1 MENQEEGKF
10 KRLRTFNVIAG
21 LFLLIQAIAIVFLS
35 NSFKLPINTYYVQ
48 FNATTQLLLP
58 VENTIYQLRVGL
70 LVALF
75 LLIST
80 LDHLLVASPFL
91 NRWYV
96 NNLKKH
102 VNYARWYDYALSSSV
117 MIVAIAML
125 SGVSDIAAL
134 IPLFAINATMNLFGL
149 MMELHNQNTEKTNW
163 TAFIFGS
170 FAGVIPWIVIFMYF
184 IGATQG
190 SSVPT
195 FIYYILGSL
204 TFFFL
209 LFPLNMF
216 LQYKKVGRWK
226 DYLYG
231 EYGYIVLSIVAKTAL
246 AWQVFAGTLR

>member
-1 MENQEEGKF
+1 M
-10 KRLRTFNVIAG
+10 A
-21 LFLLIQAIAIVFLS
+21 
-35 NSFKLPINTYYVQ
+35 LPGV
-48 FNATTQLLLP
+48 
-58 VENTIYQLRVGL
+58 
-70 LVALF
+70 
-75 LLIST
+75 
-80 LDHLLVASPFL
+80 

-96 NNLKKH
+96 ENLKKH
-102 VNYARWYDYALSSSV
+102 VNYARWYDYALSSSI

-149 MMELHNQNTEKTNW
+149 MMELHNQKTEKTNW

-170 FAGVIPWIVIFMYF
+170 FAGLVPWIVIFMYF

-190 SSVPT
+190 STVPT

-216 LQYKKVGRWK
+216 LQYKKVSKWK

>member
-21 LFLLIQAIAIVFLS
+21 LFLLIQAIAILFLS
-35 NSFKLPINTYYVQ
+35 NSFKLPINTYFVQ
-48 FNATTQLLLP
+48 LNATTKLLLP

-80 LDHLLVASPFL
+80 LDHLLVALPGV

-96 NNLKKH
+96 ENLKKH
-102 VNYARWYDYALSSSV
+102 VNYARWYDYALSSSI

>member
-21 LFLLIQAIAIVFLS
+21 LFLLVQAVAILFLS
-35 NSFKLPINTYYVQ
+35 NSFKLPINTYFVQ
-48 FNATTQLLLP
+48 FNATTKLLLP

-80 LDHLLVASPFL
+80 IDHLLMASPGV

-96 NNLKKH
+96 KNLKKH
-102 VNYARWYDYALSSSV
+102 INYARWYDYALSSSV

-125 SGVSDIAAL
+125 SGVYDIAAL
-134 IPLFAINATMNLFGL
+134 IPLFGINAAMNLFGL
-149 MMELHNQNTEKTNW
+149 MMEMHNQKTEKTNW
-163 TAFIFGS
+163 TSFIFGS
-170 FAGVIPWIVIFMYF
+170 FAGIIPWVVIFMYF

-190 SSVPT
+190 STVPT

-231 EYGYIVLSIVAKTAL
+231 EYGYIILSIVAKTAL
-246 AWQVFAGTLR
+246 AWQVFGGTLR

>member
-1 MENQEEGKF
+1 MENQEERKF
-10 KRLRTFNVIAG
+10 SRLRTFNVIAG

-35 NSFKLPINTYYVQ
+35 NSFKLPINTYYLH

-80 LDHLLVASPFL
+80 IDHLLMASPL
-91 NRWYV
+91 ANRWYV
-96 NNLKKH
+96 RNLKKH
-102 VNYARWYDYALSSSV
+102 INYARWYDYALSSSV

-125 SGVSDIAAL
+125 SGVYDIAAL

-149 MMELHNQNTEKTNW
+149 LMELHNQKTEKTNW

-170 FAGVIPWIVIFMYF
+170 FAGFIPWIVIFMYF

-190 SSVPT
+190 STVPT

-216 LQYKKVGRWK
+216 LQYKKVRKWK

>member
-1 MENQEEGKF
+1 MEDQEEKKF
-10 KRLRTFNVIAG
+10 SRLRTFNVIAG

-58 VENTIYQLRVGL
+58 VENTIYQLRLGL

-80 LDHLLVASPFL
+80 IDHLLMASFA

-102 VNYARWYDYALSSSV
+102 INYARWYDYALSSSV
-117 MIVAIAML
+117 MIVAIALL
-125 SGVSDIAAL
+125 SGVYDVAAL
-134 IPLFAINATMNLFGL
+134 IPLFCINATMNLFGL
-149 MMELHNQNTEKTNW
+149 MMELHNQKTEKTNW

-170 FAGVIPWIVIFMYF
+170 FAGVIPWIVIVLYF
-184 IGATQG
+184 VGATQNA
-190 SSVPT
+190 SVPT
-195 FIYYILGSL
+195 FIYYILASL
-204 TFFFL
+204 AFFFL

-216 LQYKKVGRWK
+216 LQYKRVGRWK

-231 EYGYIVLSIVAKTAL
+231 EYVYVVLSIVAKTAL

>member
-1 MENQEEGKF
+1 MENQEERKF
-10 KRLRTFNVIAG
+10 SRLRTFNVIAG

-35 NSFKLPINTYYVQ
+35 NSFKLPINTYYLD
-48 FNATTQLLLP
+48 FNVTTQVLAP
-58 VENTIYQLRVGL
+58 VENTIYELRVGL

-80 LDHLLVASPFL
+80 IDHLLMASFA

-96 NNLKKH
+96 KNLKKH
-102 VNYARWYDYALSSSV
+102 INYARWYDYALSSSV

-125 SGVSDIAAL
+125 SGVYDIAAL
-134 IPLFAINATMNLFGL
+134 IPLFCINATMNLFGL
-149 MMELHNQNTEKTNW
+149 MMELHNQKTEKTNW

-170 FAGVIPWIVIFMYF
+170 FAGLIPWIVIFVYF
-184 IGATQG
+184 LGATQG
-190 SSVPT
+190 STVPT

-231 EYGYIVLSIVAKTAL
+231 EYGYIILSIVAKTAL
-246 AWQVFAGTLR
+246 AWQVFGGTLR

>member
-1 MENQEEGKF
+1 MENQEERKF
-10 KRLRTFNVIAG
+10 SRLRTFNIIAG

-58 VENTIYQLRVGL
+58 VENTIYQLQVGL

-80 LDHLLVASPFL
+80 IDHLLMASFA

-102 VNYARWYDYALSSSV
+102 INYARWYDYALSSSV

-125 SGVSDIAAL
+125 SGVYDIAAL

-149 MMELHNQNTEKTNW
+149 MMELHNQKTEKTNW

-170 FAGVIPWIVIFMYF
+170 FAGMVPWIVIFMYF

-190 SSVPT
+190 STVPT

-216 LQYKKVGRWK
+216 LQYKKVSKWK

>member
-1 MENQEEGKF
+1 MENQDENKF
-10 KRLRTFNVIAG
+10 RRLRAFNVIAG

-35 NSFKLPINTYYVQ
+35 NSFKLPINTYFLH
-48 FNATTQLLLP
+48 FNATTQILTP
-58 VENTIYQLRVGL
+58 VENTLYQLRVGL

-80 LDHLLVASPFL
+80 FDHLLMGSVA
-91 NRWYV
+91 NRWYIK
-96 NNLKKH
+96 NLKRH

-125 SGVSDIAAL
+125 SGIYD
-134 IPLFAINATMNLFGL
+134 INATMNLFGL
-149 MMELHNQNTEKTNW
+149 MMELHNQKTQKTNW

-170 FAGVIPWIVIFMYF
+170 FAGIIPWVVIVLYF
-184 IGATQG
+184 WGATQHA
-190 SSVPT
+190 SVPT
-195 FIYYILGSL
+195 FIYYILASL
-204 TFFFL
+204 AFFFL

-216 LQYKKVGRWK
+216 LQYKKVSRWK

>member
-21 LFLLIQAIAIVFLS
+21 LFLLVQAIAIVFLS
-35 NSFKLPINTYYVQ
+35 NSFKLPINTYYLH
-48 FNATTQLLLP
+48 FNTTTQLLAP

-80 LDHLLVASPFL
+80 IDHLLMASPL
-91 NRWYV
+91 ANRWYV
-96 NNLKKH
+96 KNLKKH
-102 VNYARWYDYALSSSV
+102 INYARWYDYALSSSV

-125 SGVSDIAAL
+125 SGVYDIAAL
-134 IPLFAINATMNLFGL
+134 IPLFCINATMNLFGL
-149 MMELHNQNTEKTNW
+149 MMELHNQKTEKTNW

-170 FAGVIPWIVIFMYF
+170 FAGIIPWIVIFMYF

-190 SSVPT
+190 STVPT

>member
-1 MENQEEGKF
+1 MENQEERKF
-10 KRLRTFNVIAG
+10 SRLRTFNVIAG

-35 NSFKLPINTYYVQ
+35 NSFKLPINTYYLD

-58 VENTIYQLRVGL
+58 VENTIYQLQVGL

-80 LDHLLVASPFL
+80 IDHLLMASFA

-96 NNLKKH
+96 KNLKKH

-125 SGVSDIAAL
+125 SGVYDIAAL

-170 FAGVIPWIVIFMYF
+170 FAGLIPWVVIFMYF

-190 SSVPT
+190 STVPA